1 MSEED
6 VIDAGVNEEVSV
18 EVNDPGRNC
27 LGVRV
32 QGILSDII
40 GYLSDEKEGH
50 RFVLENPAEI
60 HYQKVEGAPEGQ
72 FKVVFVPCC
81 PSSNGVLYIPYGN
94 LNYIFDVKDDIRSEY
109 EEKFRHTLTNV
120 SKTPQYQG

>member
-1 MSEED
+1 MSEEE
-6 VIDAGVNEEVSV
+6 VVDANLNESVSMDIK
-18 EVNDPGRNC
+18 DPDRNC

-32 QGILSDII
+32 QGIMVDII

-60 HYQKVEGAPEGQ
+60 HYKKDDDASEGHY
-72 FKVVFVPCC
+72 KIVFVPCC

-94 LNYIFDVKDDIRSEY
+94 LNYIFDVKDDIKSEY

>member
-1 MSEED
+1 MSEEE
-6 VIDAGVNEEVSV
+6 VMDANVNESVSMEVP
-18 EVNDPGRNC
+18 EPQRNC
-27 LGVRV
+27 IGVRI
-32 QGILSDII
+32 QGIFSDVI
-40 GYLSDEKEGH
+40 GYLSDEKEGN

-60 HYQKVEGAPEGQ
+60 HYKKEEEAPEGQ
-72 FKVVFVPCC
+72 FKIVFVPCS

-109 EEKFRHTLTNV
+109 EAKFRHTMTNV